1 MRYDSPDH
9 QSSVVFGQCRRM
21 TPLSDQIYSIIV
33 DFITMMQTTVGHR
46 AVTCASSVGGMPRQA
61 RRMACVGARLQSYT
75 STLSTNV
82 RKIAHVYGK
91 RGYVRNLSRCL
102 RSEEMTILT

>member
-21 TPLSDQIYSIIV
+21 TPLSDQMYSIIV

-82 RKIAHVYGK
+82 RKMAHVYGK

-102 RSEEMTILT
+102 RSEEMTIPT